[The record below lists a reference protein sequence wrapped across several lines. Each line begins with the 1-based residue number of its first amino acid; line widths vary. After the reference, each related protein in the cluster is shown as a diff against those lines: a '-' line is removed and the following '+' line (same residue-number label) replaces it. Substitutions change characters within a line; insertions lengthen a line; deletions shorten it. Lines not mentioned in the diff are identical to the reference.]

1 MSYISPE
8 RQRIAKMN
16 ELGAKVDGFI
26 AANGTQPPVYPAQ
39 FIHGQPRPIEIIG
52 APPPG
57 HPAAQSFDNFTGLPD
72 DGFGEQVT
80 ENAPP
85 EPKVHPLAMFVDFDG
100 TVKPPRWVI
109 PGFIPAEGVTTI
121 AGAPGVGK
129 TTALLPLAMT
139 AAGLHGDD
147 QLLPVQWRHVVYI
160 TEDLDQAQRILA
172 GIVSH
177 SNLNISFE
185 LVRERLHIVKAVRL
199 GPALVASV
207 GKTYREKFT
216 RKVQDVEVLPLVVI
230 DTRSAVLAME
240 NENDN
245 SETSSM
251 LAALK
256 QGFSELPIWLVGHV
270 SKANLG
276 RSDVAELS
284 NRGAGS
290 NDGDGNQTMFLVKEG
305 ENRYLVL
312 GKKRIEPRWL
322 ELEIVSYTA
331 QTQAIDEFGNPETI
345 VLRWGI
351 AAPPAQSRKEAAE
364 QTADKQ
370 RKEDAASLRQEI
382 RDAVQVA
389 LVAGNPLNR
398 EGVKANV
405 NRKREVVTSTIEL
418 LLSEGWLCEVAIPST
433 LRSHPK
439 RSSFLVHL
447 STAER
452 EEFQRSGK
460 APAEK
465 IEIPPT
471 WKKSSVP
478 EPRLKKPSA
487 DAPGNANSNI
497 SSVPD
502 SSVPLKEKTQ
512 GTDERGSQPP
522 VSPFHSHELRNATER
537 LGTKGTD
544 EVSKASLSEKAPN
557 PAPPA
562 KTQPTNPEEDF

>member
-1 MSYISPE
+1 MIADAEYASLVAPLDKA
-8 RQRIAKMN
+8 RKAKRIQTAP
-16 ELGAKVDGFI
+16 D
-26 AANGTQPPVYPAQ
+26 Q
-39 FIHGQPRPIEIIG
+39 
-52 APPPG
+52 PPPG
-57 HPAAQSFDNFTGLPD
+57 HPAAQTM
-72 DGFGEQVT
+72 

-85 EPKVHPLAMFVDFDG
+85 EPRVHPLAMFVDFDG

-185 LVRERLHIVKAVRL
+185 SVRERLHLVKAVRL
-199 GPALVASV
+199 DPAFVATV
-207 GKTYREKFT
+207 GKTYREHFT
-216 RKVQDVEVLPLVVI
+216 RIVQGVEVLPLVVI

-331 QTQAIDEFGNPETI
+331 QTQAIDEFGYPETI

-351 AAPPAQSRKEAAE
+351 AAPPAQSRKESATLAAE
-364 QTADKQ
+364 REAKNEAT
-370 RKEDAASLRQEI
+370 RLRQQVLEQ
-382 RDAVQVA
+382 VQVA
-389 LVAGNPLNR
+389 WQSGIPVNKSGLRGKGIGGH
-398 EGVKANV
+398 EGLA
-405 NRKREVVTSTIEL
+405 TTIES
-418 LLSEGWLCEVAIPST
+418 LLSECWLCEIPVPKCQRTNSR
-433 LRSHPK
+433 RSE
-439 RSSFLVHL
+439 FLISL
-447 STAER
+447 SAEER
-452 EEFQRSGK
+452 EEFKRSGNI
-460 APAEK
+460 PAEK
-465 IEIPPT
+465 QAIPPS
-471 WKKSSVP
+471 WKKPDTAVDDKSINSVRPVRPRSPPSVP
-478 EPRLKKPSA
+478 EPTETNGSDGGVNTPSVRPPDISLK
-487 DAPGNANSNI
+487 
-497 SSVPD
+497 
-502 SSVPLKEKTQ
+502 
-512 GTDERGSQPP
+512 DERNRRTNGIDAQ
-522 VSPFHSHELRNATER
+522 
-537 LGTKGTD
+537 
-544 EVSKASLSEKAPN
+544 APN